1 MYTSQMLWSLLIG
14 QGSGGTWSC
23 HHQTCKYQHDLL
35 GTECDSQSAVPKLNV
50 LPLVFAMLPEGHH
63 CLHWHWSVGI
73 GRKCPAESPT
83 MNLNPWKTRPVIS
96 AGGGEQRN
104 ISFTFRVNPNLIQ
117 GRKQEGMAR
126 LYCSK
131 QMEHVERDGEILPFS
146 ARIRMTDCKEQRKT
160 VKSPDSAWE
169 KAEERRK
176 KNTTGEKA
184 WEARWEKR
192 AEDDVLRHWDWHSVA
207 QDNGAI
213 QTRLRGGRGSE
224 KYQGKRP
231 AGSGGIHAN
240 ENLPQLIKFQG
251 LVLSYIL
258 KCCSQSEAWEKCQ
271 TCIRLNSNSQVVCGA
286 KKMRLYVAG
295 ESPVKTAGT
304 CRHRC
309 GFIIIYKSI
318 FCVAM
323 QRRGI
328 FSLFNCDTLEGNN
341 SVWMQCWQAAV
352 KWNGST

>member
-1 MYTSQMLWSLLIG
+1 MYTGQMLWSLLIG

-131 QMEHVERDGEILPFS
+131 QMEHVERDGRILPFS
-146 ARIRMTDCKEQRKT
+146 ARIPND
-160 VKSPDSAWE
+160 
-169 KAEERRK
+169 
-176 KNTTGEKA
+176 
-184 WEARWEKR
+184 
-192 AEDDVLRHWDWHSVA
+192 
-207 QDNGAI
+207 
-213 QTRLRGGRGSE
+213 RL
-224 KYQGKRP
+224 
-231 AGSGGIHAN
+231 
-240 ENLPQLIKFQG
+240 
-251 LVLSYIL
+251 
-258 KCCSQSEAWEKCQ
+258 
-271 TCIRLNSNSQVVCGA
+271 
-286 KKMRLYVAG
+286 
-295 ESPVKTAGT
+295 
-304 CRHRC
+304 
-309 GFIIIYKSI
+309 
-318 FCVAM
+318 
-323 QRRGI
+323 
-328 FSLFNCDTLEGNN
+328 
-341 SVWMQCWQAAV
+341 
-352 KWNGST
+352 